1 MTQYDKRMLRITAD
15 NPKGDKVN
23 VRLPI
28 AAVKKL
34 LKATGSLPVPKEKLD
49 GIELED
55 LMKAISECLEAET
68 EGDIIT
74 IDAADGMRLRVFV
87 E

>member
-1 MTQYDKRMLRITAD
+1 MIPYDKRIFRITAD

-34 LKATGSLPVPKEKLD
+34 LKTTGSLPVPKEKLD

-55 LMKAISECLEAET
+55 LMKAVSECLEAET
-68 EGDIIT
+68 KGDIIT